1 MISRDKHV
9 QQGQRNVAV
18 VECPLGPRTKSKR
31 AAATLEINRLG
42 GGGRGTVVM
51 YGDYGWLRLP
61 GHFVVRVLTPLLPS
75 VLGCRQ
81 LLFTAP
87 L

>member
-18 VECPLGPRTKSKR
+18 VECPLGPRR

-42 GGGRGTVVM
+42 GGGRGTVVVM

-61 GHFVVRVLTPLLPS
+61 GHFGVRVLTPLLPS